1 MECNPSLADHT
12 AYDPFAITCL
22 HLFAP
27 LFKFPVAWHQQTF
40 DGLILYGAAS
50 HGAVCPGP
58 LVRINKLRIP
68 GRWQRLYLPPL
79 GTHLPR
85 W

>member
-1 MECNPSLADHT
+1 MNCHAEPAETSLNRHV
-12 AYDPFAITCL
+12 PVHERRL
-22 HLFAP
+22 P
-27 LFKFPVAWHQQTF
+27 LYRMPIANRQQAF
-40 DGLILYGAAS
+40 DGLILYGGAR
-50 HGAVCPGP
+50 HGEVCPGP

>member
-1 MECNPSLADHT
+1 MNCHAEPAETSLNRHV
-12 AYDPFAITCL
+12 PVHERRL
-22 HLFAP
+22 P
-27 LFKFPVAWHQQTF
+27 LYRMPIANRQQAF